1 MKKRAVALL
10 MAALIGTVGMTG
22 CGNSQTET
30 TKDTVEETVKQDATE
45 AEEALAETE
54 TEDAERLTV
63 HLVAV
68 HIKEDRKTA
77 EAEAVCSFILPEVA

>member
-1 MKKRAVALL
+1 MSDYMRD
-10 MAALIGTVGMTG
+10 MT
-22 CGNSQTET
+22 
-30 TKDTVEETVKQDATE
+30 
-45 AEEALAETE
+45 TE

>member
-30 TKDTVEETVKQDATE
+30 PKDTVEETVKQDATE
-45 AEEALAETE
+45 AEEALSG
-54 TEDAERLTV
+54 
-63 HLVAV
+63 
-68 HIKEDRKTA
+68 IIDRCDLCTG
-77 EAEAVCSFILPEVA
+77 ENR